1 MNRCSRT
8 IAAMIICTDVRMI
21 GCLLVT
27 HLPVKAELLRQPR
40 LRGSPLIVTTAGRDR
55 QVVLDASGE
64 AGGILQGQTVSE
76 ALSQCSGA
84 VTLPA
89 DPIYLS
95 EINDR
100 LLAALCG
107 AAPQVEPADLG
118 VFYLDLAGMADMYG
132 GIDAL
137 ADAVLSACDEL
148 LAPRLGIGIGK
159 FPARCAAVRA
169 DAGGWLQVPDDVPDW
184 LSPLPVSWLPLDRD
198 SVARLA
204 GFGFATLGD
213 VAALPS
219 SSLSEF
225 LGPAGMRA
233 WNLANGIDTEPVI
246 PTVLPETLTERLEF
260 PFPVSTTSGVEAGVN
275 ALSEKLWRSAALRG
289 RRVGYAALEGGLL
302 SGGVWQFDRNLREP
316 ASSAEGLSRALLSGL
331 GARNTLGAGRW
342 PDEALLDL
350 SLTLSDFSAEIGRQS
365 ALWSRPPRRV
375 APDIDGVE
383 RLVRM
388 IPGSAVPERRWAFAS
403 SLVPLSM
410 PLPVKVAC
418 NGDTPRRVG
427 SDRVDGRAVARV
439 VDLWEVDTEWWTN
452 DPVRRRYWRLA
463 LADGGIV
470 TVYRDLATGD
480 WFRQGY

>member
-1 MNRCSRT
+1 MFVYHRSMR
-8 IAAMIICTDVRMI
+8 ICTDVRMT

-40 LRGSPLIVTTAGRDR
+40 LAGRPLIITTSSRGR

-64 AGGILQGQTVSE
+64 ADGVQEGQTVSE

-84 VTLPA
+84 ITLPA

-100 LLAALCG
+100 LLGTLCD
-107 AAPQVEPADLG
+107 AAPEVEPGELG
-118 VFYLDLAGMADMYG
+118 VFYLNLAGMCGMYG
-132 GIDAL
+132 GIDAMTGTI
-137 ADAVLSACDEL
+137 LSACDAR
-148 LAPRLGIGIGK
+148 LAPRLGMGVGK
-159 FPARCAAVRA
+159 FPAWCAAARA
-169 DAGGWLQVPDDVPDW
+169 GAGGWLQAPDDVPAW
-184 LSPLPVSWLPLDRD
+184 LASLPVSWLPLDRD

-219 SSLSEF
+219 STLSEF
-225 LGPAGMRA
+225 LGPTGMRT
-233 WNLANGIDTEPVI
+233 WDLANGIDSEPLI

-275 ALSEKLWRSAALRG
+275 ALSEKLWRSASLRG
-289 RRVGYAALEGGLL
+289 RRVGHAAVEGDLL
-302 SGGVWQFDRNLREP
+302 SGGAWRFDRILREP
-316 ASSAEGLSRALLSGL
+316 ATSAEMLTRALLAGL
-331 GARNTLGAGRW
+331 GARDTLGGGRW

-350 SLTLSDFSAEIGRQS
+350 SMTLSDFSAEIGRQS
-365 ALWSRPPRRV
+365 TLWPRPPRRV
-375 APDIDGVE
+375 SPEVAGVD

-388 IPGSAVPERRWAFAS
+388 IAGSPLPERRWAFAS

-410 PLPVKVAC
+410 PLPVKVSC
-418 NGDTPRRVG
+418 NGDTPRRVSAG
-427 SDRVDGRAVARV
+427 QVAWRGVDRV

-463 LADGGIV
+463 LADGGLV
-470 TVYRDLATGD
+470 TVYHDLTTGS